1 MEIARSTKVLNPGQA
16 GFVHQ
21 TTLPSPDVKRWTFR
35 RKAVVVTAVA
45 NGQITRVEACRRYRL
60 SAEEFLSWQQA
71 FVAHGAGGL
80 RATRLRQYRR
90 GEEPR

>member
-1 MEIARSTKVLNPGQA
+1 MKSETT

-21 TTLPSPDVKRWTFR
+21 ATLPPPDVKRWTFR
-35 RKAVVVTAVA
+35 RKAAIVIAVA
-45 NGQITRVEACRRYRL
+45 NGEITRVEACRRYRL

-80 RATRLRQYRR
+80 RVTRVQQYRR
-90 GEEPR
+90 ANEPR